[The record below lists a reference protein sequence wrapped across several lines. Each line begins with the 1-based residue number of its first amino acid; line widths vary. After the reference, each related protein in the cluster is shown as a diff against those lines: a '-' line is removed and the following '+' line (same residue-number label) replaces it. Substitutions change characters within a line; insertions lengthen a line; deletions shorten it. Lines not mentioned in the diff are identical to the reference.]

1 MAMSQLLKRTQD
13 TLFTSGSR
21 PGVPEEGGEKFRTR
35 SGTCVLMGYP
45 GGTVVLTAFR
55 AQPVDDV
62 ILEKGTL
69 RTGRK
74 EIFEIPNGLDVGLGI
89 PERERMRGDFTGGR
103 PELEKE

>member
-1 MAMSQLLKRTQD
+1 M
-13 TLFTSGSR
+13 
-21 PGVPEEGGEKFRTR
+21 
-35 SGTCVLMGYP
+35 MGYP

-62 ILEKGTL
+62 ILEKGTPQA
-69 RTGRK
+69 GK
-74 EIFEIPNGLDVGLGI
+74 NEIFEIPNGLDVGVGI